1 MIKHELEIQDDDAMI
16 RNKMIRSISQLSIG
30 IHISLNI
37 MKNDCFELKFL
48 SLFENLPICDK
59 IDNKKKEITL
69 QLPVAQTLRHRK
81 ISQMLT
87 TEEKEEVYNQI
98 KDGVPIRDIIE
109 IWQISRSTIN
119 RIVKDFQ
126 K

>member
-1 MIKHELEIQDDDAMI
+1 MIKLELEIQDDDAMI
-16 RNKMIRSISQLSIG
+16 WNKMIRSISQLSIG

-48 SLFENLPICDK
+48 SLFENPPICDK
-59 IDNKKKEITL
+59 IDNKEEEITL
-69 QLPVAQTLRHRK
+69 QLPVAQTLRHRTK
-81 ISQMLT
+81 GQMLT

-109 IWQISRSTIN
+109 I
-119 RIVKDFQ
+119 
-126 K
+126 